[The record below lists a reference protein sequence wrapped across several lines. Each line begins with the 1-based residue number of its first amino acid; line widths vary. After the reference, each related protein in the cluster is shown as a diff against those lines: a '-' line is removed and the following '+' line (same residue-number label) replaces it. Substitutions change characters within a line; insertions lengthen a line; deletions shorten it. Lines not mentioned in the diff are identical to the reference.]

1 VRPLAERRAMIEQ
14 NKDISMVRQCE
25 LLCIHRSGLYYRP
38 VPESEENLLVMRMMD
53 EQRFNTP
60 FYGSRRLR
68 EWLEGQGYRLSRNR
82 VRRLMRL
89 INWQTLY
96 RLPNTSWKD
105 KSHWIYPYLLKGLKI
120 CRANQVWAID
130 ITYIPMRRGFMY
142 LCAVID
148 LHTRYVVN
156 WSVGNTMSAEWCCTV
171 VKEAIALH
179 GEPEII
185 NSDQGSQF
193 TSMEYTSLFANAKG
207 KPEEVQGMKISMDGK
222 GRYVDNIFI
231 ERLWKSVK
239 YECVYLNAFEDGLTL
254 YKGLA
259 DYFRFYNNE
268 RMHQSLD
275 YKTPA
280 SMYQPSL
287 AGGSQQVTQA
297 A

>member
-25 LLCIHRSGLYYRP
+25 LVCIHRSGLYYRP
-38 VPESEENLLVMRMMD
+38 MPESEENLLVMRLMD

-68 EWLEGQGYRLSRNR
+68 EWLEGQGYHLSRNR

-120 CRANQVWAID
+120 SRANQVWAID

-148 LHTRYVVN
+148 LHTRFVVN
-156 WSVGNTMSAEWCCTV
+156 WSVGNTMSAEWCCAV

-207 KPEEVQGMKISMDGK
+207 KPEETEGMKISMDGK

-259 DYFRFYNNE
+259 DYFCFYNNE

-275 YKTPA
+275 YRTPA
-280 SMYQPSL
+280 SLYR
-287 AGGSQQVTQA
+287 QA